1 MKNEA
6 SGCEL
11 TWSDEHFVC
20 NTAHF
25 HKKKKKIP
33 CNPDINGNQ
42 CNKEGI
48 SPGMKTVI
56 DWNNLFWQGDKGETI
71 NCSRTSGRV
80 ELEEIILL

>member
-1 MKNEA
+1 MKLVAVNSPGVMNILFA
-6 SGCEL
+6 TLL
-11 TWSDEHFVC
+11 TF
-20 NTAHF
+20 T
-25 HKKKKKIP
+25 KKKKIP

-71 NCSRTSGRV
+71 NCSRTSRRV